1 MTKKEFYWL
10 LEKEVTDHP
19 YLRKGQAAYILM
31 NRFFP
36 DLFHETVAF
45 NIDPFNDTSKTD
57 RFVSYYLEQ
66 VNEMNLKR
74 IENLMELDPTADSV
88 TGRQLTDLVK
98 IVEEFEKE
106 SLGDW
111 VI

>member
-1 MTKKEFYWL
+1 MTKWKFYQL
-10 LEKEVTDHP
+10 LEKELKEHP

-36 DLFHETVAF
+36 ELFHGTVAF

-66 VNEMNLKR
+66 VNKLNLKR
-74 IENLMELDPTADSV
+74 IENLMKNDPPADSV
-88 TGRQLTDLVK
+88 TGRRLIELVK
-98 IVEEFEKE
+98 NVEEFEQE
-106 SLGDW
+106 SLGDC